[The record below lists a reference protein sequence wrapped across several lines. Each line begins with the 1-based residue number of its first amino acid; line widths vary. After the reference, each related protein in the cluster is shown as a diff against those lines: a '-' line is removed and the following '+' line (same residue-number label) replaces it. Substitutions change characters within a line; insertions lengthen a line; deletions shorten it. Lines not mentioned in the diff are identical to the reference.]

1 MLWRLLLLLHCC
13 CCNALPAEDCS
24 EEFRWLGNLFQLH
37 VTALY
42 NAQCWLRWEI
52 LRDFKTKWETNS
64 DYIGT
69 SSLWY
74 GSFLQERP
82 KISFIFQVDFW
93 VEVQNFLTF
102 TFLSYSNYGAIFSS
116 RDSFVEPLFSERQL
130 GPLILVTKALSNSF
144 TFSEV
149 IHRWVKLKR
158 FTFFYAEETL

>member
-1 MLWRLLLLLHCC
+1 MLWRLLLLLHHCC
-13 CCNALPAEDCS
+13 CCNAQPAEDCS

-74 GSFLQERP
+74 ESFLQERP
-82 KISFIFQVDFW
+82 KISFIFQVGFLSW
-93 VEVQNFLTF
+93 SPEFSHIHISFIFKLRRNFFLKGFFCWT
-102 TFLSYSNYGAIFSS
+102 TFLWKATWTPYPGDKSFEQLFHIFWG
-116 RDSFVEPLFSERQL
+116 DSHQ
-130 GPLILVTKALSNSF
+130 
-144 TFSEV
+144 
-149 IHRWVKLKR
+149 
-158 FTFFYAEETL
+158 TLQVG